1 MSGQNAVAMS
11 EPLPRES
18 DGKSMSGTEE
28 IFNKL
33 RELLKA
39 ERKVALCTV
48 VEKIGSGPAEPGRK
62 MLVADDGETV
72 GTIGGGE
79 LFERE
84 LRRKAMKA
92 IKEGKSKSLKFSFY
106 GGTKK
111 GQLNTGL
118 WCGGE
123 TTVFVDV
130 VEPKPKLVIVGS
142 GHVALPTY
150 HLANFLN
157 FNVIVVD
164 NNRETLTKKRFP
176 DAKLIFDRNFTRA
189 LKKVKVDCNTYVAV
203 LHGDPNYDLA
213 AVRRFVREQV
223 AYIGLLGS
231 EKKARKLKEI
241 LRRDGVSK
249 KSLGKIRAPIG
260 LEIKAQ
266 TPEEI
271 AVSIAAELIKK
282 MRSQSS

>member
-1 MSGQNAVAMS
+1 M
-11 EPLPRES
+11 
-18 DGKSMSGTEE
+18 
-28 IFNKL
+28 
-33 RELLKA
+33 
-39 ERKVALCTV
+39 
-48 VEKIGSGPAEPGRK
+48 
-62 MLVADDGETV
+62 
-72 GTIGGGE
+72 
-79 LFERE
+79 
-84 LRRKAMKA
+84 
-92 IKEGKSKSLKFSFY
+92 
-106 GGTKK
+106 
-111 GQLNTGL
+111 
-118 WCGGE
+118 
-123 TTVFVDV
+123 FVDV

-142 GHVALPTY
+142 GHIALPTY

-176 DAKLIFDRNFTRA
+176 DAKLIFDRNFARA
-189 LKKVKVDCNTYVAV
+189 LKKAKVDRDTYVAV
-203 LHGDPNYDLA
+203 LHGDPKYDLA

-241 LRRDGVSK
+241 LRGDGVSE
-249 KSLGKIRAPIG
+249 KSLEKIHAPIG

-282 MRSQSS
+282 MRG

>member
-1 MSGQNAVAMS
+1 M
-11 EPLPRES
+11 P
-18 DGKSMSGTEE
+18 GTEE
-28 IFNKL
+28 IFDKL

-48 VEKIGSGPAEPGRK
+48 VEKIGSGPAEVGKK
-62 MLVADDGETV
+62 MLVTDDGATL

-84 LRRKAMKA
+84 LRREAMKA
-92 IKEGKSKSLKFSFY
+92 IKEGRPKSLKFSFY

-123 TTVFVDV
+123 TTIFVDV

-150 HLANFLN
+150 RMANFLN
-157 FNVIVVD
+157 FNVTVVD

-176 DAKLIFDRNFTRA
+176 DAKLIFDRNFARA
-189 LKKVKVDCNTYVAV
+189 LKKAKVDRNTYVAV
-203 LHGDPNYDLA
+203 LHGDPKCDLA

-241 LRRDGVSK
+241 LRREGVSEK
-249 KSLGKIRAPIG
+249 LLNRIRAPIG
-260 LEIKAQ
+260 LDIKAQ

-271 AVSIAAELIKK
+271 AVSIAAELIKE
-282 MRSQSS
+282 MRSQS